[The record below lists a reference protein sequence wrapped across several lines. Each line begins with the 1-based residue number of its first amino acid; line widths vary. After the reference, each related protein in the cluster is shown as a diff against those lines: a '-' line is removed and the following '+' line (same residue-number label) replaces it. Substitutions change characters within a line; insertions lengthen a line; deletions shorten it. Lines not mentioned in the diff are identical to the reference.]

1 MEERNR
7 NDEPRF
13 AVDCTRN
20 LYAGICE
27 QRAQPSAQTLPAPK
41 LQLED
46 QQPEVS
52 AVNSKSPGKIE
63 RRIVGEAGAAKHL
76 GSVGGSLGRDGKPAP
91 LTRDSFP
98 RFYPRP
104 ALAAHT
110 QAAGISNFTAADGA
124 RCGENNCEE
133 TVNQFLN
140 NAASTRNGR
149 QTRNESEPR
158 FPWTAGRYSRPFSCF
173 S

>member
-13 AVDCTRN
+13 AVDCARN
-20 LYAGICE
+20 FYAGICK
-27 QRAQPSAQTLPAPK
+27 QRAQPSAQTLPAPE

-52 AVNSKSPGKIE
+52 AVNSKSSGKIE
-63 RRIVGEAGAAKHL
+63 RRIVGEAGAAEHL
-76 GSVGGSLGRDGKPAP
+76 GSVGGSLGGNWKPAP
-91 LTRDSFP
+91 PTRDSFP

-110 QAAGISNFTAADGA
+110 QAAGISNFTVADGA
-124 RCGENNCEE
+124 RCGENNCEDA
-133 TVNQFLN
+133 VNQFLN
-140 NAASTRNGR
+140 NATPMRNGR
-149 QTRNESEPR
+149 
-158 FPWTAGRYSRPFSCF
+158 
-173 S
+173 